1 MLSLPLLAAWA
12 KGARF
17 DKGGASFR
25 FVGAPKAAMT
35 AVGAFLEH
43 IRATLSQGPKK
54 QYYRDEP
61 AMLHQDARAQALAE
75 WKVLDDEG
83 RRPFQ
88 QKAAGKP
95 CCCCFLRLTALTI
108 ANPQALCRLLSPG
121 QGRPG
126 LNNSTGQ
133 LCLDSTTEQSGEPRW
148 GQCLTL
154 ASGRFWLV
162 KLHV

>member
-1 MLSLPLLAAWA
+1 MVPLSLLAAWA
-12 KGARF
+12 KGARY

-35 AVGAFLEH
+35 AVGAFVEH
-43 IRATLSQGPKK
+43 VRATLSRGPKK
-54 QYYRDEP
+54 QYYQDEP

-95 CCCCFLRLTALTI
+95 CCCCSLHVIALTT
-108 ANPQALCRLLSPG
+108 ATRAHPQATR
-121 QGRPG
+121 
-126 LNNSTGQ
+126 
-133 LCLDSTTEQSGEPRW
+133 
-148 GQCLTL
+148 
-154 ASGRFWLV
+154 
-162 KLHV
+162 